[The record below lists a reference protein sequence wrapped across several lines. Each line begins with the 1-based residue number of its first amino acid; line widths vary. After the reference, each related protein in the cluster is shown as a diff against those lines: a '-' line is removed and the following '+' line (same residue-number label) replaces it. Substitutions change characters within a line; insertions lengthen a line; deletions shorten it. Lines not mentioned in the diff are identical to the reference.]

1 MRRPVE
7 TARLALGA
15 VARGAFFSPGS
26 PMPRFRPLAAALA
39 ALPLTVAA
47 DELPPV
53 DLERVVVTASKVDA
67 GGIAPDT
74 PGPAF
79 GIDAA
84 ALDAFNVVD
93 SEDALKYAPN
103 LAVRRRFVGDN
114 NSIVAVRSTSS
125 RQSARTLVYADGMLL
140 SNLLGSDFGFA
151 PRWSAVAPAE
161 IGRVDVL
168 YGPYSAALPGNSLGA
183 TVLITTRMPTRFEA
197 DAGAQW
203 LHQTFDLFRTRG
215 DYDGAHESAY
225 VGNRSGAWSYLL
237 SLDHLKNTGQPLSF
251 YTTALSSTPAA
262 AGDVAVRGAAPYV
275 DQFGRRGYAFGVNSE
290 GETKIDNTQV
300 KLKLAYDFAPATRL
314 ALTVVDWR
322 QDASNRTGSYL
333 RDADGRIVSSG
344 SVAID
349 GRRYVLPANA
359 FAPGDGD
366 GERRLYGVSFDT
378 PLGGN
383 WSLTAN
389 ASLFDV
395 ARDISATSA
404 SAGEGPGQV
413 SYGDGSGWRTFDLR
427 SDYRPADGAHALAFG
442 YHYDRYT
449 QDGRTFDAAD
459 WRARSLT
466 AFNNAFAGKTETQA
480 LFAQDAWRFAP
491 QWKLV
496 AGLRYERWRAFDG
509 VRAQANARLDYA
521 ARSNGYAS
529 PKLALEREFG
539 EGWSARLSLGRAV
552 RLPTVGEL
560 FQGRITG
567 GALVNNDP
575 NLKPER
581 AVSKDLTIERVLETG
596 TLRFSVYEDDV
607 RDALFS
613 QTNTTVFPTVTNIQ
627 NVDRVRTRG
636 QEIAW
641 DSRDVVAG
649 LDLSLSAAHNDAR
662 TLANANNPS
671 SVGKRFYR
679 IPEWRADAVGTYR
692 FGETVAL
699 TLAAR
704 YSGRQY
710 NTLDNSDLHPD
721 TFGGTSSYFV
731 VDAKLKL
738 RLGARAELGLGIDN
752 ATDRRY
758 FVYHPYPG
766 RTFYAEGK
774 VSY

>member
-1 MRRPVE
+1 
-7 TARLALGA
+7 
-15 VARGAFFSPGS
+15 
-26 PMPRFRPLAAALA
+26 MPRLRSLAAALA
-39 ALPLTVAA
+39 ALPLAVAA
-47 DELPPV
+47 DELPQV
-53 DLERVVVTASKVDA
+53 DLERVVVTAPKGEITGVA
-67 GGIAPDT
+67 ADT

-84 ALDAFNVVD
+84 ALDAFNVAG
-93 SEDALKYAPN
+93 SEDALKHAPN

-125 RQSARTLVYADGMLL
+125 RQSARTLVYADGLLL

-161 IGRVDVL
+161 IERVDVL

-183 TVLITTRMPTRFEA
+183 TVLIATRMPAQFEA

-203 LHQTFDLFRTRG
+203 LRQSFDLFRTRG
-215 DYDGAHESAY
+215 DYDGSHQNAY
-225 VGNRSGAWSYLL
+225 VGSRSGAWSYLL
-237 SLDHLKNTGQPLSF
+237 SLDHLENTGQPLSF
-251 YTTALSSTPAA
+251 YTAALSTVPAGA
-262 AGDVAVRGAAPYV
+262 DDVAVRGAAPYV
-275 DQFGRRGYAFGVNSE
+275 DQFGRRGYAFGVNGE
-290 GETKIDNTQV
+290 GETRIDNTQA
-300 KLKLAYDFAPATRL
+300 KLKLAYDFAPDMRL

-322 QDASNRTGSYL
+322 QDSSNRTGSYL
-333 RDADGRIVSSG
+333 RDADGRVVSGG

-359 FAPGDGD
+359 FAPGDG
-366 GERRLYGVSFDT
+366 EAARRLYGLSFSSRRED
-378 PLGGN
+378 G
-383 WSLTAN
+383 WSVEAT
-389 ASLFDV
+389 ASLLDV
-395 ARDISATSA
+395 VRDVSATSA
-404 SAGEGPGQV
+404 GAGEGAGQV
-413 SYGDGSGWRTFDLR
+413 GYGDGSGWRTFDLR
-427 SDYRPADGAHALAFG
+427 TDRRFDAHALSFG
-442 YHYDRYT
+442 YHYDRYAL
-449 QDGRTFDAAD
+449 DSRTFDAAD
-459 WRARSLT
+459 WRGRSLT
-466 AFNNAFAGKTETQA
+466 SFDNAFAGKTQTQA

-509 VRAQANARLDYA
+509 RRAQDATRIGYA
-521 ARSNGYAS
+521 ARSDAYAS
-529 PKLALEREFG
+529 PKLALERRFA
-539 EGWSARLSLGRAV
+539 EGWSARLSLGRAL
-552 RLPTVGEL
+552 RLSTVSEL

-567 GALVNNDP
+567 GALINNDP

-581 AVSKDLTIERVLETG
+581 AFSKDLTVERALASG
-596 TLRFSVYEDDV
+596 TLRLSLYEDDV

-613 QTNTTVFPTVTNIQ
+613 QTDTTVFPTVTNIQ

-641 DSRDVVAG
+641 DWRDVANRFELG
-649 LDLSLSAAHNDAR
+649 LSAAHNDAR
-662 TLANANNPS
+662 TVANAKNPA

-679 IPEWRADAVGTYR
+679 IPQWRADVVGTWR
-692 FGETVAL
+692 FDDAAAL

-710 NTLDNSDLHPD
+710 NTLDNSDVHPD
-721 TFGGTSSYFV
+721 TFGGTSSYLV

-738 RLGARAELGLGIDN
+738 RLGANAELGLGVDN

-758 FVYHPYPG
+758 YVYHPYPA

-774 VSY
+774 VSYR

>member
-1 MRRPVE
+1 
-7 TARLALGA
+7 
-15 VARGAFFSPGS
+15 
-26 PMPRFRPLAAALA
+26 MPRLHPLAAAFA
-39 ALPLTVAA
+39 VLPLTTWAE
-47 DELPPV
+47 ELPQV
-53 DLERVVVTASKVDA
+53 DLERVVVTASKDEAV
-67 GGIAPDT
+67 GIAPDT
-74 PGPAF
+74 PGPTF

-84 ALDAFNVVD
+84 ALDAFNVTN

-114 NSIVAVRSTSS
+114 NSIVSVRSTSS
-125 RQSARTLVYADGMLL
+125 RQSARTLVYADGLLL

-183 TVLITTRMPTRFEA
+183 SVLITTRMPTQFEA

-203 LHQTFDLFRTRG
+203 LRQSFDLFRTRG
-215 DYDGAHESAY
+215 DYDGSHENAY
-225 VGNRSGAWSYLL
+225 VGSRSGAWSYLL
-237 SLDHLKNTGQPLSF
+237 SLDHLKNSGQPLSF
-251 YTTALSSTPAA
+251 YTTALSSTPAGD
-262 AGDVAVRGAAPYV
+262 GDVAVHGASPYV
-275 DQFGRRGYAFGVNSE
+275 DQFGRRGYAFGVNGE
-290 GETKIDNTQV
+290 GETRIDNTQL

-314 ALTVVDWR
+314 SLSVVDWR
-322 QDASNRTGSYL
+322 QDSSNRTGSDL
-333 RDADGRIVSSG
+333 RDADGRVVSSG
-344 SVAID
+344 NIAVD

-366 GERRLYGVSFDT
+366 GERRLYGLSFSSQNDDGWRYEAT
-378 PLGGN
+378 
-383 WSLTAN
+383 

-395 ARDISATSA
+395 ARDVSATSA
-404 SAGEGPGQV
+404 GAGEGAGQV
-413 SYGDGSGWRTFDLR
+413 TYGDGSGWRTFDLR
-427 SDYRPADGAHALAFG
+427 VDRRREGDAHALAFG
-442 YHYDRYT
+442 YHYDRYV
-449 QDGRTFDAAD
+449 QDSRTFDAAD

-466 AFNNAFAGKTETQA
+466 AFDNAFAGKTQTQA

-491 QWKLV
+491 SWKLV
-496 AGLRYERWRAFDG
+496 AGVRVERWRAFDG
-509 VRAQANARLDYA
+509 RRAQDATRIDYA
-521 ARSNGYAS
+521 ARSDTYWS
-529 PKLALEREFG
+529 PKLALERELDA
-539 EGWSARLSLGRAV
+539 GWNVRLSLGRAV

-581 AVSKDLTIERVLETG
+581 SFSKDLTVERALETG
-596 TLRFSVYEDDV
+596 TLRFSLYEDDV

-636 QEIAW
+636 QEVAW
-641 DSRDVVAG
+641 DVQDLVAG
-649 LDLSLSAAHNDAR
+649 FDLGLSAAHNDAR
-662 TLANANNPS
+662 TLANANNPA

-692 FGETVAL
+692 FGDAVAL
-699 TLAAR
+699 TVAAR

-710 NTLDNSDLHPD
+710 NTLDNSDVHPD

-731 VDAKLKL
+731 VDAKLKV
-738 RLGARAELGLGIDN
+738 RLGAQAELGFGVDN

-774 VSY
+774 VSYR

>member
-1 MRRPVE
+1 
-7 TARLALGA
+7 
-15 VARGAFFSPGS
+15 
-26 PMPRFRPLAAALA
+26 MPRFHLLAAALA
-39 ALPLTVAA
+39 ALPLTVSA
-47 DELPPV
+47 DERPPV
-53 DLERVVVTASKVDA
+53 DLERVVVTASKADA
-67 GGIAPDT
+67 NGIAADT

-84 ALDAFNVVD
+84 ALDAFNVVN

-114 NSIVAVRSTSS
+114 NSIVSVRGTSS
-125 RQSARTLVYADGMLL
+125 RQSARTLVYADGLLL

-197 DAGAQW
+197 DARVQW
-203 LHQTFDLFRTRG
+203 LRQEFDLFHTRG
-215 DYDGAHESAY
+215 DYDGARESAY

-237 SLDHLKNTGQPLSF
+237 SLDHLKNSGQPMSF
-251 YTTALSSTPAA
+251 YTTALSTTPAG
-262 AGDVAVRGAAPYV
+262 AGDVAVGGAAPYV

-290 GETKIDNTQV
+290 GETKIDNSQV

-322 QDASNRTGSYL
+322 QDSTNHVGSYL

-344 SVAID
+344 NVAID

-359 FAPGDGD
+359 FASGDGD
-366 GERRLYGVSFDT
+366 SERRLYGLSFVSHSDS
-378 PLGGN
+378 G
-383 WSLTAN
+383 WSVEAN
-389 ASLFDV
+389 VSLFDV
-395 ARDISATSA
+395 ARDVSATSA
-404 SAGEGPGQV
+404 GAGEGAGQV
-413 SYGDGSGWRTFDLR
+413 SYGDGSGWRTLDLR
-427 SDYRPADGAHALAFG
+427 TDYRPADGAHALAFG

-449 QDGRTFDAAD
+449 QDGKTFDAAD

-466 AFNNAFAGKTETQA
+466 AFNNAFAGTTRTQA

-491 QWKLV
+491 QWKFV

-509 VRAQANARLDYA
+509 LRAQGATRLDYA
-521 ARSNGYAS
+521 PRSNAYWS
-529 PKLALEREFG
+529 PKLALERQFDG
-539 EGWSARLSLGRAV
+539 GWSARLSLGRAL

-567 GALVNNDP
+567 GALVNNDS
-575 NLKPER
+575 NLLPER
-581 AVSKDLTIERVLETG
+581 ALSKDLTVERALEAG
-596 TLRFSVYEDDV
+596 TLRFSLYEDDV

-641 DSRDVVAG
+641 ESREVLAG
-649 LDLSLSAAHNDAR
+649 LDLGFSAAHNDAR
-662 TLANANNPS
+662 TVANANNPA

-692 FGETVAL
+692 FDDALAL

-710 NTLDNSDLHPD
+710 NTLDNSDVHPQ
-721 TFGGTSSYFV
+721 TFGGASSYFV

-738 RLGARAELGLGIDN
+738 RLGANAELGFGVDN

-766 RTFYAEGK
+766 RTFYTEGK
-774 VSY
+774 VSYR